1 MGYAYIG
8 IIMVCRVVQN
18 LCSKNISMVLPV
30 SLRGRLDYLT
40 FSKGVSA
47 AFALAL
53 LIFAGS
59 FDSLDS
65 LSVMLASISGLVL
78 ALNTIFSSVAM
89 QSGTVALC
97 SMFSTAGLIIP
108 CIAGALFFNE
118 SMSVWQWCGVAV
130 FFFAAYL
137 LVSSSKS
144 AKPAFSLKTM
154 LLLCIVLLLN
164 GATMLCQKLFTFF
177 SPDASVS
184 VFSLFTFLVPA
195 ALCGLAVSAAR
206 LAPARSLM
214 NGCEVLSGKL
224 FFFGAIGAAAL
235 FFVNQLATE
244 ATKLVPSAVL
254 FTFINGGNT
263 LIAAIIGAAV
273 FKEKLGVK
281 GVAGI
286 IIGIASLIIIKAL

>member
-118 SMSVWQWCGVAV
+118 SMSVWQWCGIAV
-130 FFFAAYL
+130 FLFAAYL

-144 AKPAFSLKTM
+144 AKPAFSFTERRCCAKSCLRSFLRTAAFPCFRFLRFWFRPRCAVWRCRPRGLRRRG
-154 LLLCIVLLLN
+154 LL
-164 GATMLCQKLFTFF
+164 
-177 SPDASVS
+177 
-184 VFSLFTFLVPA
+184 
-195 ALCGLAVSAAR
+195 
-206 LAPARSLM
+206 
-214 NGCEVLSGKL
+214 
-224 FFFGAIGAAAL
+224 
-235 FFVNQLATE
+235 
-244 ATKLVPSAVL
+244 
-254 FTFINGGNT
+254 
-263 LIAAIIGAAV
+263 
-273 FKEKLGVK
+273 
-281 GVAGI
+281 
-286 IIGIASLIIIKAL
+286 